1 MLNFREN
8 DYAEERKLAAAFL
21 LPFDKKKESLSVFF
35 FFFFSKKKLARDGAV
50 RRGCYAAAT
59 NFASL
64 KGTNKTTESKKR
76 VQQKKRASFFNSSF
90 WKIIELTRSIFYFLG
105 FRI

>member
-35 FFFFSKKKLARDGAV
+35 FFFFSKKKLARDSAV

-64 KGTNKTTESKKR
+64 KGTNDLRE
-76 VQQKKRASFFNSSF
+76 QKKSAAKARVFLLIL
-90 WKIIELTRSIFYFLG
+90 WKITEGRSSLSFIF
-105 FRI
+105 